1 MQPEEAGMDDLD
13 EALVALLRANG
24 RASVSELAA
33 RLGVTRATVRA
44 REAKLRESGVILGY
58 AAVLRSAAR
67 ELPVRAITMLEVEGK
82 KGQAVARALGG
93 IPEVRSVHTTN
104 GRWDLALEIAA
115 VDLPQFDAALAR
127 VRMIEGVAG
136 SETSL
141 LLTPLKTGGAG

>member
-1 MQPEEAGMDDLD
+1 MDDLD
-13 EALVALLRANG
+13 EALVALLRSDG

-33 RLGVTRATVRA
+33 RLGVSRATVRA
-44 REAKLRESGVILGY
+44 REAKLRETGVILGY

-67 ELPVRAITMLEVEGK
+67 ELPVRAITMLEVGGK
-82 KGQAVARALGG
+82 RARSVIRALHG

-115 VDLPQFDAALAR
+115 ADLPQFDAALER
-127 VRMIEGVAG
+127 VRLIEGVEA

-141 LLTPLKTGGAG
+141 LLTPVKTAGAPGAAGG